1 MANEQTKQ
9 EAAVETPIYATRKEF
24 DAIVNTI
31 QSNQKAVQAELA
43 TVKAELAALKS
54 QQQGAKNATDGNAAK
69 VATSKPNSFEHDG
82 KTYRISKSYAD
93 SGKLPTEK
101 GFVKIEGLTPEQKSD
116 VIQYHNQN
124 PKIGVLEK

>member
-9 EAAVETPIYATRKEF
+9 EVVVETSTFATRKEF
-24 DAIVNTI
+24 DTLVNTI
-31 QSNQKAVQAELA
+31 QSNQKAVQAELDK
-43 TVKAELAALKS
+43 VKAELAALKS

-69 VATSKPNSFEHDG
+69 VATSKPNSFEHEG
-82 KTYRISKSYAD
+82 KTYRISKRYAERGD
-93 SGKLPTEK
+93 LPTAN

>member
-9 EAAVETPIYATRKEF
+9 EVVVETSTFATRKEF
-24 DAIVNTI
+24 DTLVNTI
-31 QSNQKAVQAELA
+31 QSNQKAVQAELDK
-43 TVKAELAALKS
+43 VKAELAALKS

-69 VATSKPNSFEHDG
+69 VATSKPNSFEHEG
-82 KTYRISKSYAD
+82 KTYRISKRYAERGD
-93 SGKLPTEK
+93 LPTAND
-101 GFVKIEGLTPEQKSD
+101 FVKIEGLTPEQKSD

>member
-1 MANEQTKQ
+1 MPNEQTKQ

-31 QSNQKAVQAELA
+31 QSNQKSVQAELDKM
-43 TVKAELAALKS
+43 KAELAALKS
-54 QQQGAKNATDGNAAK
+54 QQQGAKNATEGNAAK
-69 VATSKPNSFEHDG
+69 VATSKPNSFEHEG
-82 KTYRISKSYAD
+82 KTYRISKRYAERGD
-93 SGKLPTEK
+93 LPTAN

>member
-1 MANEQTKQ
+1 MPNEQTKQ

-31 QSNQKAVQAELA
+31 QSNQKSVQAELDKM
-43 TVKAELAALKS
+43 KAELAALKS
-54 QQQGAKNATDGNAAK
+54 QQQGAKNATEGNAAK
-69 VATSKPNSFEHDG
+69 VATSKPSSFEHDG
-82 KTYRISKSYAD
+82 KTYRISKKYAERGD
-93 SGKLPTEK
+93 LPTAN